1 MSALDL
7 AYNEASVHV
16 AVTNCHTHMQD
27 RQTVVLPRRPN
38 ARSASTTAKLS
49 ILKALE
55 FSSQT
60 LRSGA
65 VVLSEDAPY
74 GAALLFLRGAPAV
87 IKSLVDPATV
97 PANFD
102 QVIVSRQA

>member
-1 MSALDL
+1 VIES
-7 AYNEASVHV
+7 
-16 AVTNCHTHMQD
+16 HTHMQD

-38 ARSASTTAKLS
+38 ARSASSTAKLS
-49 ILKALE
+49 ILKVLE

-65 VVLSEDAPY
+65 VVLSEDAPH

-97 PANFD
+97 PADFD
-102 QVIVSRQA
+102 QVIAPH

>member
-1 MSALDL
+1 MKHAIMV
-7 AYNEASVHV
+7 E
-16 AVTNCHTHMQD
+16 CHMHMQD

-38 ARSASTTAKLS
+38 ARSGSSTAKLS
-49 ILKALE
+49 IMKVLE

-65 VVLSEDAPY
+65 VVLSQDVPH

-102 QVIVSRQA
+102 QVIVSV